1 MTPKSSTLPC
11 PKQPNALPQPA
22 LPTGTIQV
30 LKQPDLQILSPLQRQ
45 RLDTAVMLLVN
56 HLISASS
63 QS

>member
-1 MTPKSSTLPC
+1 MPPKSSTRFR
-11 PKQPNALPQPA
+11 PKQPSAHPQPA

-30 LKQPDLQILSPLQRQ
+30 LKQPDLQILSPVQRQ
-45 RLDTAVMLLVN
+45 RLDTAVMLLVK